1 LQLIG
6 SCNKLANS
14 LAEKSLTVHGTHMN
28 KIDSKLHQITNA
40 KTAPLMAFLHWYCFV
55 IKACMC
61 GEVFG
66 QQSSPAAGAAQRAAL
81 AATRSTG
88 NMPAVLDSLED
99 TGGMVLLLF
108 TSS

>member
-1 LQLIG
+1 
-6 SCNKLANS
+6 
-14 LAEKSLTVHGTHMN
+14 
-28 KIDSKLHQITNA
+28 
-40 KTAPLMAFLHWYCFV
+40 
-55 IKACMC
+55 MC